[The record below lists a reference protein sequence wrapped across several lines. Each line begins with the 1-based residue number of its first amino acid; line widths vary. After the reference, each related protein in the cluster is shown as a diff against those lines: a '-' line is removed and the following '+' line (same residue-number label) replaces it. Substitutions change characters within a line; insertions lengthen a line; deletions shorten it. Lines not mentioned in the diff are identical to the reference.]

1 MIKANFDN
9 KIINFNRKITL
20 NKIKNL
26 EVPKKL
32 DSLMTKH
39 YIFFLDKMYFTSNS
53 RSQKSFIY
61 QPTLDTLE
69 FKKKTNI
76 LIMFLVGNEREYI
89 N

>member
-1 MIKANFDN
+1 
-9 KIINFNRKITL
+9 
-20 NKIKNL
+20 
-26 EVPKKL
+26 
-32 DSLMTKH
+32 
-39 YIFFLDKMYFTSNS
+39 MYFTSNS